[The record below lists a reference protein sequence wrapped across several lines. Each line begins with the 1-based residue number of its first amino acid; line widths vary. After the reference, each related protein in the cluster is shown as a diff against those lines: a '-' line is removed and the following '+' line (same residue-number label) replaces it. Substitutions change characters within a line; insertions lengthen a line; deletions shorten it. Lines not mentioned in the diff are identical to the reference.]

1 MEATTNRLFP
11 ENEENFLTSCG
22 LVSFSG
28 RTLFLGVSS
37 YLKENTVC
45 FNCKKNYAIM
55 AAYSEIHK
63 ENANTLCAQIRRVRK
78 YTLCANTLCAQNT
91 ELLIIKLNGTHS

>member
-1 MEATTNRLFP
+1 
-11 ENEENFLTSCG
+11 
-22 LVSFSG
+22 
-28 RTLFLGVSS
+28 
-37 YLKENTVC
+37 
-45 FNCKKNYAIM
+45 M